1 MDTQH
6 MSSSTQW
13 IAFLISEGKILNVH
27 NPFHCKTVTR
37 RSIYFKIDMTKT

>member
-6 MSSSTQW
+6 MNPSTLW
-13 IAFLISEGKILNVH
+13 KAALISEGKIRYVH

-37 RSIYFKIDMTKT
+37 DSIYDMTKT